1 MRGASPLISCDEQAG
16 YVRRDASSH
25 RLAMDKS
32 QFMTIVITAVVSV
45 MAKEMVSWSAA
56 LVKKIAMAQTTRAK
70 LKAMFSKTSLR
81 IMWDLLV
88 IALYT
93 TIVVSVGWTE
103 GPLSGKALLTL
114 AVLGLLEVV
123 AIASFLADVHKALA

>member
-1 MRGASPLISCDEQAG
+1 MG
-16 YVRRDASSH
+16 
-25 RLAMDKS
+25 KS
-32 QFMTIVITAVVSV
+32 QLMTIVVTAVVTAI
-45 MAKEMVSWSAA
+45 AKELVNWVLAM
-56 LVKKIAMAQTTRAK
+56 VKKIATAQTTRAK

-93 TIVVSVGWTE
+93 TIVVSVGWTD

-114 AVLGLLEVV
+114 AALVLLEVV
-123 AIASFLADVHKALA
+123 AIASFLVDVHKALA